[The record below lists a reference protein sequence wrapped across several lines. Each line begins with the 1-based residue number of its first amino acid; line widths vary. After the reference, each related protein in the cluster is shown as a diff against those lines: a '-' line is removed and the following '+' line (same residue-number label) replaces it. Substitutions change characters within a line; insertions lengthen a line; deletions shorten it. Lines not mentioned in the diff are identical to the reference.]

1 MSLVDILGA
10 PVEDGASPGQS
21 TQHAC
26 RVPDYVYPEPASE
39 PKERSRRL
47 TTLAVVAALSLG
59 VIGGWFGSRLIDSSP
74 ATSNTDHRQLPAGIA
89 GYAELFVAQHLGNQN
104 IESGNHQPAP
114 VWVSQTAAIAG
125 KQVDDQS
132 WLVTVAVDSLELVD
146 SVYQPAELQHF
157 DVTVTSVGGAP
168 TAIGLPARV
177 PAVMPPDQAD
187 SLFTDAVPNDQAVA
201 AVTFIEE
208 YLTGGESLNRY
219 LAVPSNVARFES
231 APYQEVIAQPL
242 GANSLGMIRIAVAAT
257 KSNGVAHR
265 LEYVLTMTLSDGVW
279 VVADVTPGAR

>member
-26 RVPDYVYPEPASE
+26 RVPDYVYPETVSE
-39 PKERSRRL
+39 PKERSRLL
-47 TTLAVVAALSLG
+47 TILAVVAAVSFG

-74 ATSNTDHRQLPAGIA
+74 AIANTDHAPLPAEIA
-89 GYAELFVAQHLGNQN
+89 GYAELAVARHLGSQT
-104 IESGNHQPAP
+104 IEGGNEPP
-114 VWVSQTAAIAG
+114 GSVWVNQTAAIAG
-125 KQVDDQS
+125 HQVDEQS

-146 SVYQPAELQHF
+146 SVYQPAGLQHF
-157 DVTVTSVGGAP
+157 NLTVTSVGGTP

-177 PAVMPPDQAD
+177 HVVTPPDQAD
-187 SLFTDAVPNDQAVA
+187 SLFADAVPDDQAVA

-219 LAVPSNVARFES
+219 LAVPSDVARFES
-231 APYQEVIAQPL
+231 APYEEVIAQPL

-279 VVADVTPGAR
+279 VVADVTPGAG

>member
-10 PVEDGASPGQS
+10 PVEEGASPGQS

-26 RVPDYVYPEPASE
+26 RVPDYVYPEPAAE
-39 PKERSRRL
+39 PKERSRLL
-47 TTLAVVAALSLG
+47 TILAVVAAMSFG

-74 ATSNTDHRQLPAGIA
+74 ATANTNHAQLPAGVA
-89 GYAELFVAQHLGNQN
+89 GYAELFVARHLGSPS
-104 IESGNHQPAP
+104 IEGGNEQPSS
-114 VWVSQTAAIAG
+114 VWVNQTAAIAG
-125 KQVDDQS
+125 EQVDEQS

-157 DVTVTSVGGAP
+157 NVTVTSAGGTP
-168 TAIGLPARV
+168 TAIGLPARAHV
-177 PAVMPPDQAD
+177 VTPSDQAD
-187 SLFTDAVPNDQAVA
+187 SLFADAVPNDQAVA

-219 LAVPSNVARFES
+219 LAVPSSVTRFES
-231 APYQEVIAQPL
+231 APYKEVVAQPL

-257 KSNGVAHR
+257 KSNGVAHK

-279 VVADVTPGAR
+279 VVADVTQGTG